1 MRYPVA
7 PGSRRRARQD
17 LVIVGAGGFGRET
30 AEAVRAA
37 GARWRLLGFLD
48 DNPALHGTQVDGVP
62 VLGPA
67 DAVHDL
73 PRAQVVLCT
82 VNPRVYTSRSDLA
95 DRLRLP
101 DDRYATV
108 VHPSAQVARR
118 AEVGHGSVLLAQA
131 VVTARAEIGAHVAVM
146 PQTVLTHDTEVA
158 ELVTLASGVR
168 LGGGV
173 RLARG
178 CYLGAGALVREFTKV
193 GEWSLVGM
201 GSVVLHDV
209 PPQEVWAGAPA
220 RFLRAAAGTAA
231 RAGSAAA
238 PS

>member
-1 MRYPVA
+1 MRHPVT
-7 PGSRRRARQD
+7 RRARRQD

-30 AEAVRAA
+30 AEAARAA
-37 GARWRLLGFLD
+37 GAGWRLRGFLD
-48 DNPALHGTQVDGVP
+48 DNPALHGTEVDGVP

-67 DAVHDL
+67 EAVHDL
-73 PRAQVVLCT
+73 PRAKVVLCT
-82 VNPRVYTSRSDLA
+82 VNPRVYTSRSELA

-108 VHPSAQVARR
+108 VHPTAQIARH
-118 AEVGHGSVLLAQA
+118 AELGHGTVLLAQV

-146 PQTVLTHDTEVA
+146 PQTVLTHDTEVGDFA
-158 ELVTLASGVR
+158 TLASGVR

-178 CYLGAGALVREFTKV
+178 CYLGAGALVREYTTV
-193 GEWSLVGM
+193 GQWSLVGM

-209 PPQEVWAGAPA
+209 PPQEVWAGTPA
-220 RFLRAAAGTAA
+220 RFLRAAAGAVG
-231 RAGSAAA
+231 RVHA
-238 PS
+238 PAPLP